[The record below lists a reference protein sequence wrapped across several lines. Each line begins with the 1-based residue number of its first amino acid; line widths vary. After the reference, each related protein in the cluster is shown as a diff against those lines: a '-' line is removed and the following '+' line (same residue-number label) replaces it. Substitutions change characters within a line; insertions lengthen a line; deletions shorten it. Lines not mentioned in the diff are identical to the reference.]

1 MPGRLDPR
9 YAIDAYSSRVGSL
22 VFASLTLIGED
33 GTPRPYV
40 SDHWQWDSPTSCT
53 FALRE
58 DFYFHDGQAL
68 TANDVV
74 ATYQSVLD
82 PDSASPKR
90 AALDGIIAIT
100 ALGEHS
106 VRFSLSEPNAAF
118 FEAATIGI
126 LPARLATAGRIA
138 DADLVGAGPYR
149 LDQVLDG
156 SGLRLEAAPRY
167 PGPGPYISRI
177 EIRVV
182 PDELMRAVE
191 LDHGSVDFAQ
201 NAVDPDTVAWLAETS
216 DTVVVD
222 ERLSSNFQY
231 LGINLEHPALGD
243 VRVRRAIAY
252 ALDRNAIV
260 THLLRGQ
267 AKPATGLLPPEHW
280 AYNGDVRTY
289 DHDPARARRLL
300 DRAGITDP
308 DGDGPR
314 PRLTLS
320 YKTTTIE
327 LRRRI
332 AVALADQLSAIGIEL
347 EILTYEWGTF
357 FADVRS
363 GSFHLYSLEWV
374 GITDP
379 DIYRQVFHSKMI
391 PPNGNNR
398 GHYIDRKI
406 DRLTD
411 HARRELDRDR
421 RRKLYERI
429 QRRTAR
435 TLPYIPLWW
444 PDRVVVAN
452 RRLRDFTPAPSGD
465 LFGLSTAR
473 LDVVEDVVGAQADPN
488 VPSLR

>member
-1 MPGRLDPR
+1 
-9 YAIDAYSSRVGSL
+9 
-22 VFASLTLIGED
+22 
-33 GTPRPYV
+33 
-40 SDHWQWDSPTSCT
+40 
-53 FALRE
+53 
-58 DFYFHDGQAL
+58 
-68 TANDVV
+68 
-74 ATYQSVLD
+74 
-82 PDSASPKR
+82 
-90 AALDGIIAIT
+90 
-100 ALGEHS
+100 
-106 VRFSLSEPNAAF
+106 
-118 FEAATIGI
+118 
-126 LPARLATAGRIA
+126 
-138 DADLVGAGPYR
+138 
-149 LDQVLDG
+149 
-156 SGLRLEAAPRY
+156 
-167 PGPGPYISRI
+167 
-177 EIRVV
+177 
-182 PDELMRAVE
+182 
-191 LDHGSVDFAQ
+191 
-201 NAVDPDTVAWLAETS
+201 VAWLAETS